1 MKENRFLPISKQD
14 MTERGWQELD
24 IILITGD
31 AYVDHPSFGA
41 AVIGRVL
48 ENAGFKVGII
58 SQPDW
63 KTSEDFL
70 KLGKPNLFFGITA
83 GNLDSILAN
92 YTINRSKRKQDDYSP
107 GGKAGLRP
115 NRATIV
121 YANKVREL
129 FPDTPIV
136 LGGIEASLRRLGHY
150 DFWSDSV
157 RRSILIDAK
166 ADLLA
171 YGMGEKQI
179 VEIAGRLKKG
189 EDIKNLDNIHGTVI
203 ARKTLDNFKNY
214 IEVPS
219 FEEVSKDKDKFNEAF
234 RLFYLESDPVRGKA
248 IVQKHA
254 DRFVIQLPPE
264 RPLTQRELDNIYSL
278 NYARAPHPVYDKEGG
293 VPGFNTIKNSVIS
306 HRGCIGECSF
316 CSLGIHQGRMI
327 QSRSKES
334 IVKEIEALTKE
345 KYFKGT
351 ITDIGGPTAN
361 LYAADCESWTRRG
374 ACRDKKCLMPSKC
387 PNLKLGYDQALSLW
401 DRVKKIKGVKHVFI
415 GSGLRYDL
423 LIDKYSDTYLKALCR
438 EHVSGY
444 LKVAPEHTVDRVL
457 GLMNKP
463 AIRAYEKFIKR
474 FQDINRQLGK
484 KQFIVNYF
492 ITSHPGAD
500 KKAALDM
507 ARYLQERRIRP
518 EQIQDFIPLPMTV
531 SSAMYWTEKNPF
543 TGETIYVPKDIK
555 ERKSQRFLIQ
565 PR

>member
-219 FEEVSKDKDKFNEAF
+219 FE
-234 RLFYLESDPVRGKA
+234 
-248 IVQKHA
+248 
-254 DRFVIQLPPE
+254 
-264 RPLTQRELDNIYSL
+264 
-278 NYARAPHPVYDKEGG
+278 
-293 VPGFNTIKNSVIS
+293 
-306 HRGCIGECSF
+306 
-316 CSLGIHQGRMI
+316 
-327 QSRSKES
+327 
-334 IVKEIEALTKE
+334 
-345 KYFKGT
+345 
-351 ITDIGGPTAN
+351 
-361 LYAADCESWTRRG
+361 
-374 ACRDKKCLMPSKC
+374 
-387 PNLKLGYDQALSLW
+387 
-401 DRVKKIKGVKHVFI
+401 
-415 GSGLRYDL
+415 
-423 LIDKYSDTYLKALCR
+423 
-438 EHVSGY
+438 
-444 LKVAPEHTVDRVL
+444 
-457 GLMNKP
+457 
-463 AIRAYEKFIKR
+463 
-474 FQDINRQLGK
+474 
-484 KQFIVNYF
+484 
-492 ITSHPGAD
+492 
-500 KKAALDM
+500 
-507 ARYLQERRIRP
+507 
-518 EQIQDFIPLPMTV
+518 
-531 SSAMYWTEKNPF
+531 
-543 TGETIYVPKDIK
+543 
-555 ERKSQRFLIQ
+555 
-565 PR
+565 